1 MSFAMAFEEILDG
14 PAMHGGTQMFNRED
28 GKPSVEISFSLSDG
42 RMTDTNPI
50 CRSLLQED

>member
-28 GKPSVEISFSLSDG
+28 GKPSVEISYSLSDG
-42 RMTDTNPI
+42 RMTDTNPV